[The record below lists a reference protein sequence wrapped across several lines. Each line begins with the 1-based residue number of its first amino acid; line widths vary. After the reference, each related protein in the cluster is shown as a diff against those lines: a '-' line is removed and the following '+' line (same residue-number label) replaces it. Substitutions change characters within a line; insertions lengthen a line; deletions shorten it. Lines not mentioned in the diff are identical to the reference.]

1 MKRLSEEAQSMLI
14 IILML
19 VLAQLILSIS
29 DPISR
34 YAMDK

>member
-29 DPISR
+29 DFISR